1 MTEITR
7 RDVVAGSVGTA
18 VAGAAASFGIA
29 NAAAAPGQDAAG
41 GSKMSIQRLGV
52 SQPTGDTPIISFA
65 TLYND
70 MVYLCGVTA
79 DPDHLGDI
87 KDQTRQVLD
96 RIDRLLSWAGSDK
109 SKLLSVQ
116 VWLADMTHFA
126 DHNSVWNTWVDP
138 NNPPARACLQS
149 PRLWR
154 PGMLVEIMATA
165 AR

>member
-7 RDVVAGSVGTA
+7 RDAVTGSACTV
-18 VAGAAASFGIA
+18 VAGAAAPFDIA
-29 NAAAAPGQDAAG
+29 KAAATPRQTAAG
-41 GSKMSIQRLGV
+41 GSEMSIQRFGV

-65 TLYND
+65 TLHND
-70 MVYLCGVTA
+70 IVYLCGVTA

-87 KDQTRQVLD
+87 KEQTRQVLD

-126 DHNSVWNTWVDP
+126 DHNSVWNAWVDAK
-138 NNPPARACLQS
+138 NPPARACLES